1 MNLHEW
7 SEFEQAI
14 NATAAETGLN
24 QQFVEKDYWVTTIL
38 RIVVAELPGKTI
50 FKGGTSLSKG
60 WGLIE
65 RFSEDID
72 LFVDPAKFDPRLGK
86 NGVTR
91 VLKALRD
98 KVAVHPGLTLLEGGN
113 TIRGFSR
120 EDTFQYETCY
130 DQLPGVPATVRLEPG
145 IQSGKQPTQTI
156 ALNSVVA
163 AFLVSRGQVGVADD
177 LQPFDMELLHFRRTF
192 VEKLFTIHGKIERFK
207 ADGTAVGRD
216 ARHYADIHA
225 LAGEDDVVAM
235 LNSPEY
241 GELKLDYD
249 KISQKFFPKT
259 YRPPIDLS
267 FNNSDAL
274 FPSSALRA
282 QIETDYTRECDVL
295 FAARPHPSLA
305 DVFTR
310 LESIRELL

>member
-14 NATAAETGLN
+14 NAAAAETGLN

-60 WGLIE
+60 WGLID

-72 LFVDPAKFDPRLGK
+72 LFVDPAKFDPQLGK

-91 VLKALRD
+91 ALKALRD

-113 TIRGFSR
+113 TISGFSR
-120 EDTFQYETCY
+120 EDTFKYETRY

-163 AFLVSRGQVGVADD
+163 GFLVSRDQGGVADD
-177 LQPFDMELLHFRRTF
+177 LQPFDMKLLHFRRTF

-216 ARHYADIHA
+216 ARHYADIHK
-225 LAGEDDVVAM
+225 LAGENDVVAM

-249 KISQKFFPKT
+249 KTSQRFFPKT

-274 FPSSALRA
+274 FPSPALRA
-282 QIETDYTRECDVL
+282 QIETDYARECAVL
-295 FAARPHPSLA
+295 FAARPHPTLA
-305 DVFTR
+305 EILTR